1 VAGVAYL
8 AAEEHAMTH
17 GPAKRRDIARSVLP
31 STARKA
37 ARRKLAAVKRKNRRA
52 VRSDLRSIG
61 RPRRAEPVVAEYDGA
76 PFNPAAYPDAEINR
90 TVRRRRDADKLGP
103 VFRWAKATTRDL
115 PLEDR
120 LPAIR
125 TVLADNLAGRH
136 ALSHLEWDDHF
147 RIPDG
152 CLTWWDIRRR
162 RPVDRIDLR
171 AIALQVLEEG
181 DHAELNRQ
189 MKARPNRDGD
199 VPILH
204 GRHDVDAFVAMVDR
218 SYVWRG
224 VLVGFR
230 ASLGAKS

>member
-1 VAGVAYL
+1 
-8 AAEEHAMTH
+8 MTH

-31 STARKA
+31 STDRKA
-37 ARRKLAAVKRKNRRA
+37 ARRKLAAVKRKSRRA

-61 RPRRAEPVVAEYDGA
+61 RPSRAEPVVAEYDGA
-76 PFNPAAYPDAEINR
+76 PFDPAAYPDAEINR

-103 VFRWAKATTRDL
+103 VFRWANATTRDL

-147 RIPDG
+147 RIPEG
-152 CLTWWDIRRR
+152 CLTWWDIRRL
-162 RPVDRIDLR
+162 RPVRRIDLL
-171 AIALQVLEEG
+171 AITMRVLEEG
-181 DHAELNRQ
+181 DHAELNRR
-189 MKARPNRDGD
+189 MKAARPSRDGE

-204 GRHDVDAFVAMVDR
+204 GRHDVDAFVAVVDR
-218 SYVWRG
+218 SYVWRE
-224 VLVGFR
+224 VLLGFR
-230 ASLGAKS
+230 TSVGVGS